1 MVTNPCSVYDVSGMV
16 VWHACIFR
24 GFKDVKSL
32 GELWQ
37 TKCHALAI
45 AQHNADGKTR
55 RVHCHFAI
63 VAPNDKM
70 DTMRKQI
77 RDAGFKGRGNYWIT
91 DIVMEGKHAGEPLRF
106 TPLLKYITKGSSFN
120 VKFQHNISN
129 EMVDYA
135 ASLWINKSTDK
146 VESSGELSGKVAPA
160 PKKPPKVPY
169 QQQVIAL
176 ASADWYNYKRDLSG
190 IDIKMACG
198 RPNIEARVKLIEFVC
213 KAMRDV
219 SRGINPYLI
228 EDLARA
234 ILYDDLDY
242 REYVVKNIF
251 SRDKL

>member
-1 MVTNPCSVYDVSGMV
+1 MDNPGSCYDSSGVV

-24 GFKDVKSL
+24 GFADVKSL
-32 GELWQ
+32 GGLWQ
-37 TKCHALAI
+37 TKCDALAI
-45 AQHNADGKTR
+45 AQHPAEGRTR

-63 VAPNDKM
+63 VAPKDKM

-120 VKFQHNISN
+120 VKFQHNVSN

-135 ASLWINKSTDK
+135 ASLWKNKSPDK

-160 PKKPPKVPY
+160 PKRPPKVPY

-190 IDIKMACG
+190 INIQLADG
-198 RPNIEARVKLIEFVC
+198 RPNVEARVHLVDSVC
-213 KAMRDV
+213 KAMREV
-219 SRGINPYLI
+219 SRGVNPYLV

-234 ILYDDLDY
+234 VLYDDLDY
-242 REYVVKNIF
+242 RDYVVKKII
-251 SRDKL
+251 SRDQL